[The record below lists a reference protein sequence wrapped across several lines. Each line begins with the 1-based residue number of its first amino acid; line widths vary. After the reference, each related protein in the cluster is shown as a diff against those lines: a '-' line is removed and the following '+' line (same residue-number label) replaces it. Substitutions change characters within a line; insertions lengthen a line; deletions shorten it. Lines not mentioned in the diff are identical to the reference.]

1 MNLQAVKAIY
11 AFEMARFFRTLMQSF
26 ISPVISTSL
35 YFVVFGAAI
44 GSRIEQVEGVSYGA
58 FIVPGLIM
66 LSVITQAI
74 SNASFGIYFPK
85 FIGTIYELLSAPINF
100 LEIVAGYVGA
110 AATKAMFIGLVI
122 LGTAA
127 LFVDLEIQH
136 PVAMLA
142 FMVLTCLSFSLF
154 GFIIGIWA
162 GNFEQLQLVPLLVVT
177 PLVFLGG
184 SFYSISM
191 LPPAWQT
198 VALFNPVVYLI
209 SGFRWAF
216 FGMADVPIGLSLLAI
231 ALFTTLCIAAI
242 WWIFRTGWRIRSST
256 QAGFPA
262 LSSLRGRNQASNPAS
277 GRTEHIR

>member
-1 MNLQAVKAIY
+1 MNLQAVRAIY
-11 AFEMARFFRTLMQSF
+11 VYEMTRFFRTVLQSL

-66 LSVITQAI
+66 LTVLQQSI

-85 FIGTIYELLSAPINF
+85 FIGTIYELLSAPVNF

-110 AATKAMFIGLVI
+110 AATKSLFIGLVI
-122 LGTAA
+122 LGTAFF
-127 LFVDLEIQH
+127 FVDLQIRH
-136 PVAMLA
+136 PFVMLA
-142 FMVLTCLSFSLF
+142 FLVLTCLTFALF

-162 GNFEQLQLVPLLVVT
+162 RSFEQLQLVPLLIVT

-184 SFYSISM
+184 SFYSVSM
-191 LPPAWQT
+191 LPPVWQT
-198 VALFNPVVYLI
+198 VTLFNPVLYLI

-216 FGMADVPIGLSLLAI
+216 FEQADVPVGLSLLAI
-231 ALFTTLCIAAI
+231 GGFMALCLTAI
-242 WWIFRTGWRIRSST
+242 WWIFRSGWRIR
-256 QAGFPA
+256 A
-262 LSSLRGRNQASNPAS
+262 
-277 GRTEHIR
+277 